1 MIEKIIGATIV
12 PDIQALGWAD
22 QIGWVVKPWTKRI
35 ETGEGQFT
43 DIVYPVAEFVTT
55 EDCDVTDYG
64 LNILTTDKGYTS
76 LILISLEGDMISETA
91 PNIPQRRAL
100 NIEQDI
106 KISVWLNNHQGST
119 HLAKAELMKA
129 LYRTI
134 YRDVTIQWPYIGA
147 ADTDYDIF
155 INKLKVT
162 LVREIV
168 TNPFNEYTFSKDQ
181 AQFHN
186 NYSAFGFVFK
196 LSGLIFPNCLPAYPT
211 LDVDAC
217 ETPTNADMPITSSG
231 TYTPTKSAEANI
243 ASLNM
248 SQAQY
253 MRVGNTV
260 TVSGHFTTLSS
271 ADFVIAS
278 FEIDLPV
285 ASNVGA
291 IDDVSGMCSFLG
303 GTVSM
308 NQYDPLVGTIIGS
321 VANNTAVINWF
332 TGSNMDTYPGGA
344 LFTYTFTYQII

>member
-35 ETGEGQFT
+35 ETGEGQFS
-43 DIVYPVAEFVTT
+43 DIVFPVAEFVTT

-76 LILISLEGDMISETA
+76 LILISLEGDMVSETA
-91 PNIPQRRAL
+91 PNIPQRMAL

-196 LSGLIFPNCLPAYPT
+196 LSGLIFPNCLPAYPV
-211 LDVDAC
+211 LDPDAC

-231 TYTPTKSAEANI
+231 TYTPTLSNLSNISSATAAEC
-243 ASLNM
+243 
-248 SQAQY
+248 QY

-260 TVSGHFTTLSS
+260 TVSGKFTATCSGVTTGNALVMTLPIASNISEDQDVAGVFSGANGGAGYVYGSTATDSARVVFINGPLSS
-271 ADFVIAS
+271 SAYYF
-278 FEIDLPV
+278 
-285 ASNVGA
+285 
-291 IDDVSGMCSFLG
+291 
-303 GTVSM
+303 
-308 NQYDPLVGTIIGS
+308 
-321 VANNTAVINWF
+321 
-332 TGSNMDTYPGGA
+332 
-344 LFTYTFTYQII
+344 TFTYQII

>member
-35 ETGEGQFT
+35 ETGEGQFS
-43 DIVYPVAEFVTT
+43 DIVFPVAEFVTT

-76 LILISLEGDMISETA
+76 LILISLEGDMVSETA

-196 LSGLIFPNCLPAYPT
+196 LSGLIFPNCLPAYPV
-211 LDVDAC
+211 LDPDAC

-231 TYTPTKSAEANI
+231 TYTPVPTNQSNI
-243 ASLNM
+243 TSLAFYE
-248 SQAQY
+248 AQY
-253 MRVGNTV
+253 MRVGSTV
-260 TVSGHFTTLSS
+260 TVSGVFISAITSS
-271 ADFVIAS
+271 VS
-278 FEIDLPV
+278 KGMFEIPLPITSDIGAPEDLAGV
-285 ASNVGA
+285 CATANDA
-291 IDDVSGMCSFLG
+291 
-303 GTVSM
+303 TH
-308 NQYDPLVGTIIGS
+308 VGTITGWPPN
-321 VANNTAVINWF
+321 ATAIFEFSGQEPNSYRYAF
-332 TGSNMDTYPGGA
+332 Q
-344 LFTYTFTYQII
+344 FTYQII